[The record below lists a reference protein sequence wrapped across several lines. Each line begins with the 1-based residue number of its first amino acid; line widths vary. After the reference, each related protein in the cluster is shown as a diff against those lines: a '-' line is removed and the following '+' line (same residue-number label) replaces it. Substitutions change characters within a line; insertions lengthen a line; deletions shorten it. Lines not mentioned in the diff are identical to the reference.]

1 MTGSSYF
8 RYPHIHGD
16 LVAFVAEDD
25 VWLAPVGGGRAWRLS
40 SLGLPA
46 RNPRFAPDGGKVV
59 WTVVQ
64 GSAPEVVSAD
74 VDGGGFRQLTWF
86 GHSTTRVKG
95 FAPDGRVIVTSA
107 HNQPD
112 SRHTHAYTIPLDG
125 GWLDELPYGPVDS
138 VAYGP
143 SVGDDRPVV
152 LGSVLSKEPAHWKRY
167 RGGAAGKLWIDPDGG
182 GEFRRLAPTL
192 EGNLSDP
199 MWIEGRI
206 AFLSDHEGVGNLY
219 SVDRTGADLRR
230 HTDFDHFYVR
240 HASTDGRRIVF
251 DSAGQLWLLDSL
263 DAEPRRLEV
272 ALASASTSRRTVPLA
287 VGRHLGDVMPT
298 ADGRASVVESHGTVH
313 WLTHRD
319 GPSRVVEAT
328 PGVRARL
335 ARPLGDDAVAFIAD
349 HDGEEGLFIRR
360 LRSGATPAG
369 AASAGAASR
378 ASRGTPDSTALPFPG
393 AGESRGTASPPA
405 DGLPRPVSALGRGGL
420 DAGAVRSDDAAPAA
434 DGGAAQQTEAQ
445 GGPAVSSAAARA
457 ARAAFRSYA
466 VPARTTAPAAPEEA
480 DALPSLR
487 RIALP
492 TGHRAAELVPSPDA
506 RYIAVGTAFG
516 DVHLVD
522 VEQGTATTI
531 STVSEG
537 SIEQLAWSPDSRWL
551 AWSEP
556 VTAFGSRSKVRLA
569 NRETGRVADVT
580 DGRFWDASPAF
591 SPDGKYLAFLSG
603 RSFDPVYDGH
613 SFDLAFPSPIKPY
626 IVPLSATTASPFG
639 PRVAEFGSAADAAG
653 TRPETD
659 ADPQASGGDRGAGT
673 VPEVAVDLEGI
684 QHRITAVPVRQGN
697 YSQLTAPPGALLWM
711 SQDLAGATGEGKA
724 KPGDKDVAPTL
735 HRLDLGTGV
744 ETTIVGALERYR
756 LSADGSRVVYVRERG
771 VHSVPSD
778 RQAEDGH
785 AEHVEV
791 DLARIRVRLDPAA
804 VWAQAFDEAWRLQRD
819 FYWTQDMAGADW
831 DAVRD
836 RYRPLVDRLG
846 SHDDLVDLLWE
857 MHGELGTSHAYV
869 TPAPVT
875 EPGAGGQGRL
885 GGEFDFDGGWVVRR
899 VLASESSD
907 PLAASPLASPGADV
921 RPGDRLLEVDGVP
934 LTPDFGPAIA
944 LAGSAGKVV
953 ELTMVNGAGHG
964 EAAGQ
969 SRRIAVVPIRDE
981 ERLRYQDW
989 VQANRRLV
997 REASEGRFGYLH
1009 VPDMAARGWAQLHRD
1024 LDTETALDA
1033 LIVDVR
1039 RNRGGHTSQ
1048 LVAELIGRRVTG
1060 WSMPRGE
1067 QPRTYPRQAPRGP
1080 VVILADEFAGSDGD
1094 IITQVGKLRGIG
1106 PVVGTRTWGGVIG
1119 IDNRFK
1125 LADGTGVSQPRYATW
1140 FEGGIGWG
1148 VENFGVEPDIEVA
1161 YPPQAY
1167 AAGIDPQLEH
1177 GIGVLKEMLVEIP
1190 TQRPPAREGY
1200 RSVRPAPLP
1209 PRPQDLAAAEAVPAY
1224 EG

>member
-8 RYPHIHGD
+8 RYPHVHGD

-25 VWLAPVGGGRAWRLS
+25 VWLAPVAGGRAWRLS

-46 RNPRFAPDGGKVV
+46 RNPRFAPDGSKVV

-95 FAPDGRVIVTSA
+95 FAPDGRVVVTSA

-112 SRHTHAYTIPLDG
+112 SRHTHAYTIPVDG
-125 GWLDELPYGPVDS
+125 GWLEELPYGPVDS

-143 SVGDDRPVV
+143 SIGDDRPVV
-152 LGSVLSKEPAHWKRY
+152 VGSVLTKDPAHWKRY

-182 GEFRRLAPTL
+182 GEFRRLVSGID
-192 EGNLSDP
+192 GNLSDP
-199 MWIEGRI
+199 MWVEGRI
-206 AFLSDHEGVGNLY
+206 VFLSDHEGVGNLY
-219 SVDRTGADLRR
+219 SVDRSGSDLRR
-230 HTDFDHFYVR
+230 HTDSDRFYVR
-240 HASTDGRRIVF
+240 HASTDGNRVVF
-251 DSAGQLWLLDSL
+251 DSAGELWLLDGL

-272 ALASASTSRRTVPLA
+272 VLASASTSRRTVPLA
-287 VGRHLGDVMPT
+287 VARHLGEVVPT
-298 ADGRASVVESHGTVH
+298 PDGRASVVESHGTVH

-335 ARPLGDDAVAFIAD
+335 ARPLGADAVAFIAD

-360 LRSGATPAG
+360 LGGQAPAAAAEPGSGQRTPDRAPRSGGP
-369 AASAGAASR
+369 
-378 ASRGTPDSTALPFPG
+378 
-393 AGESRGTASPPA
+393 SP
-405 DGLPRPVSALGRGGL
+405 DGLPQPVAALGRGGL
-420 DAGAVRSDDAAPAA
+420 DAQAPNGSQPNSGGHGDPEGPEENHRPGDRAVGAPGV
-434 DGGAAQQTEAQ
+434 G
-445 GGPAVSSAAARA
+445 
-457 ARAAFRSYA
+457 ARAAFRSYV
-466 VPARTTAPAAPEEA
+466 VPARGSAPVAPDEA
-480 DALPSLR
+480 DSLPSLR

-492 TGHRAAELVPSPDA
+492 STHRAAELVPSPDA
-506 RYIAVGTAFG
+506 RFIAVGTAFG

-522 VEQGTATTI
+522 VECGTATTL

-537 SIEQLAWSPDSRWL
+537 TIEQLAWSPDSRWL

-569 NRETGRVADVT
+569 DRETGRVADVT

-591 SPDGKYLAFLSG
+591 TPDGKYLAFLSG

-613 SFDLAFPSPIKPY
+613 SFDLSFPSPIKPY
-626 IVPLSATTASPFG
+626 IVPLAATTASPFG
-639 PRVAEFGSAADAAG
+639 PRVADFGAARVESAAPSAHDDEHAPSSDAA
-653 TRPETD
+653 P
-659 ADPQASGGDRGAGT
+659 GAG
-673 VPEVAVDLEGI
+673 VPATGTAAAEVTVDLEGI
-684 QHRITAVPVRQGN
+684 QHRITSLPVRQGN
-697 YSQLTAPPGALLWM
+697 YSRLTAAPDALLWM
-711 SQDLAGATGEGKA
+711 SQDLTGATGEGKA
-724 KPGDKDVAPTL
+724 KPGDKDAAPTL
-735 HRLDLGTGV
+735 HRLDLVTGV
-744 ETTIVGALERYR
+744 ETTIVGALDRYR
-756 LSADGSRVVYVRERG
+756 LSADGTRVVYVRERG

-778 RQAEDGH
+778 KQAEDGH
-785 AEHVEV
+785 AEHVGV
-791 DLARIRVRLDPAA
+791 DLDRIRVRLDPAA
-804 VWAQAFDEAWRLQRD
+804 VWEQAFDEAWRLQRD
-819 FYWTQDMAGADW
+819 FYWTADMAGIDW
-831 DAVRD
+831 DEVRS
-836 RYRPLVDRLG
+836 RYRPLVARLG

-869 TPAPVT
+869 TPALVT

-907 PLAASPLASPGADV
+907 PLASSPLASPGAGV

-944 LAGSAGKVV
+944 LAGAAGKVV
-953 ELTMVNGAGHG
+953 ELTMLNGAEHG
-964 EAAGQ
+964 DAAGR

-1048 LVAELIGRRVTG
+1048 LVAELIGRRVIG

-1125 LADGTGVSQPRYATW
+1125 LADGTAVSQPRYATW

-1209 PRPQDLAAAEAVPAY
+1209 PRPQDLADAEAVPAY